1 MRRLIIP
8 IDPTEAIALHCTQHE
23 QHPAFCISAF
33 IRALSLSHTLSLT
46 SSSFLT
52 YLSLSAQHKTPIKHP
67 CLPKGATL
75 THNGHELAG
84 DGDWLKCKKLQRS
97 LFDTSSCGFS
107 SCSFGGAYQPA
118 LPSTFYG
125 FSYLYDRTAA
135 IGLLDH
141 NMQQFGE
148 QKMSIADIER
158 AGMTLCAT
166 EQPAVASRFASHQDA
181 SKSSNFCGDVAY
193 VTTLLSSFGFSDSY
207 QMTMTNK
214 IKDVELVW
222 TLGAM
227 LAKSAEL
234 ANEGGGGSSTFRG
247 GMMLLAAL
255 GIVYYFSRRSKGG
268 YRHVST
274 PLHQGHESD

>member
-1 MRRLIIP
+1 MHC
-8 IDPTEAIALHCTQHE
+8 IARSTNNTLHLH
-23 QHPAFCISAF
+23 FCLDSCSLFAYSLAHIF
-33 IRALSLSHTLSLT
+33 FFPFLSLPL
-46 SSSFLT
+46 
-52 YLSLSAQHKTPIKHP
+52 AQHKTPIKHP

-158 AGMTLCAT
+158 AGMKLCAT

-181 SKSSNFCGDVAY
+181 SKSSNFCGRK
-193 VTTLLSSFGFSDSY
+193 SS
-207 QMTMTNK
+207 
-214 IKDVELVW
+214 
-222 TLGAM
+222 
-227 LAKSAEL
+227 
-234 ANEGGGGSSTFRG
+234 
-247 GMMLLAAL
+247 
-255 GIVYYFSRRSKGG
+255 
-268 YRHVST
+268 
-274 PLHQGHESD
+274 P